1 MMASKICGLIAIR
14 GDRKDHMVFKKRG
27 YLYLIGGAEDRKGDR
42 RILKHLI
49 DQTQPA
55 NIIIIPTASRYPRDI
70 DRCYTDTFGSLGVK
84 NIRCLDIRFLDEANR
99 DENLEAIEKAD
110 LVYFGG
116 GDQFKLVDTLKRTR
130 FFERMK
136 NRFESG
142 ALHIAGTSAGAS
154 AAGNP
159 IFYDGDRRG
168 FEKGS
173 IRFSEGFG
181 FLEGVA
187 VDTHFSARNRLPRL
201 CQFLLSGECDKG
213 IGLDEDTGIVVYPN
227 LNCEVIGSG
236 MVTVANSARVTGS
249 NYATVADGESLRFND
264 MRIGFLPAG
273 TTFSLKKWSILSRTD
288 RQKNTAISTIRAVRN

>member
-1 MMASKICGLIAIR
+1 MAFR
-14 GDRKDHMVFKKRG
+14 KRG
-27 YLYLIGGAEDRKGDR
+27 YLYLIGGAEDREGDK
-42 RILKHLI
+42 RILRHLV
-49 DQTQPA
+49 DNTHPA

-70 DRCYTDTFGSLGVK
+70 DRCYTGTFGSLGVN
-84 NIRCLDIRFLDEANR
+84 NIRCLDIRYLDEADR
-99 DENLEAIEKAD
+99 EENLEAIEKAD

-116 GDQFKLVDTLKRTR
+116 GDQVKLVDTLKQTR
-130 FFERMK
+130 FFDRMK
-136 NRFESG
+136 SRFEAG

-173 IRFSEGFG
+173 ISFSEGFG
-181 FLEGVA
+181 LLDGVA
-187 VDTHFSARNRLPRL
+187 VDTHFSARDRLPRL

-236 MVTVANSARVTGS
+236 MVTVANSTGVTGS
-249 NYATVADGESLRFND
+249 NYATAADGETLRFNN
-264 MRIGFLPAG
+264 MRVGFLPAG
-273 TTFSLKKWSILSRTD
+273 TTFSLKKWSILSRAD
-288 RQKNTAISTIRAVRN
+288 RQKNSGISTIRAVRN